1 MDERRPTLK
10 QQITAFIICATV
22 FMTVYN
28 FAAWYTSRA
37 GKVPS
42 FVFDFEKYIP
52 FLPWS
57 IIPYMTS
64 GIFFCS
70 VFFMCKDDEQLKVLT
85 RRMLFITITAGLSFI
100 IFPLQFSL
108 VKPITNNSVLGY
120 SFEFLK
126 TFDSPFNQ
134 APSLHIAYAFVFWT
148 VFRNF
153 RKIGNF
159 IMLWLILLGIST
171 LTTYQH
177 HFIDILS
184 GTVLAHISFIIFPY
198 RKNDFQHRNFQVA
211 NVYFL
216 LGWIQISAALL
227 LDKSSDHL
235 SLFLLWPALMS
246 IIIGYHYQ
254 KNNVHFLKDIEG
266 NISLP
271 RKIFYSP
278 YLMVYRIFWK
288 FLRKNKIPLEI
299 APRIYISSRPSSED
313 QHYFDSGSPIFVY
326 DLSAEIEETLNVK
339 NRTFYHSVPFLD
351 IGTFDNTETKKLIA
365 EITEKYKTLPID
377 GKILIHC
384 TMGFTRSSV
393 IGILIMKN
401 ILSLPIEEAA
411 EMMKSINKNAV
422 IHPYVKDFLKKN

>member
-28 FAAWYTSRA
+28 FAAWYTSTA
-37 GKVPS
+37 EKVPS

-64 GIFFCS
+64 GIFFCF
-70 VFFMCKDDEQLKVLT
+70 VFFMGKNDEQLKILT
-85 RRMLFITITAGLSFI
+85 RRMLFITVTAGLCFI
-100 IFPLQFSL
+100 VFPLQFSL
-108 VKPITNNSVLGY
+108 VKPIANNFVLGY
-120 SFEFLK
+120 SFKFLK
-126 TFDSPFNQ
+126 IFDSSFNQ

-153 RKIGNF
+153 RKTRLL

-171 LTTYQH
+171 LTVYQH
-177 HFIDILS
+177 HFIDIL
-184 GTVLAHISFIIFPY
+184 TAAVLAHFSFVIFPY
-198 RKNDFQHRNFQVA
+198 RKDNFLYRNFQVA
-211 NVYFL
+211 NMYFL
-216 LGWIQISAALL
+216 LAWIQISAALL
-227 LDKSSDHL
+227 LDKYFDHL
-235 SLFLLWPALMS
+235 WLFLLWPALMS
-246 IIIGYHYQ
+246 MIIGYHYQ
-254 KNNVHFLKDIEG
+254 KNNVRFLKDKEG
-266 NISLP
+266 NISLL
-271 RKIFYSP
+271 RKFFYTP
-278 YLMVYRIFWK
+278 YLMVYWIFWK
-288 FLRKNKIPLEI
+288 FLRKNKVPLEI
-299 APRIYISSRPSSED
+299 APRIYISSRPGSKD
-313 QHYFDSGSPIFVY
+313 QHYFDSGSLILVY
-326 DLSAEIEETLNVK
+326 DLSAEIEENSSIK
-339 NRTFYHSVPFLD
+339 NHTFYRSVPFLD
-351 IGTFDNTETKKLIA
+351 IGTFDDAETKKLIA
-365 EITEKYKTLPID
+365 EITEKYKTLPAD

-411 EMMKSINKNAV
+411 EMMRSINKNAV